1 MCLFGEFWQMEGIC
15 KQTKHVIDIGT
26 ILQLV
31 VLNTK
36 VIALNWVCK
45 QIKGA
50 LPNEYG
56 IHPAKYA
63 MLMTYA
69 NSDQPYTV
77 GFERSPRLKGVE
89 ND

>member
-1 MCLFGEFWQMEGIC
+1 MQVNKTRYRHWNYTTACCFKYKGNCLEC
-15 KQTKHVIDIGT
+15 P
-26 ILQLV
+26 
-31 VLNTK
+31 N
-36 VIALNWVCK
+36 NWVCK